1 MKLTCADCGRQM
13 FKKDVG
19 REHYDHRTGET
30 SYRCRDDAEAR
41 VRRLIGRTRDALG
54 LQARS

>member
-30 SYRCRDDAEAR
+30 SYRCRECVDIRVAALIAETRAR
-41 VRRLIGRTRDALG
+41 FG
-54 LQARS
+54 LA